1 MSKEEI
7 LENYLNTINLGA
19 GCYGVQAASRRY
31 FGKDVQDLSLGEAA
45 VLAAIPQN
53 PTAYNP
59 ILHPEENQQRRQV
72 VLTYMQEQGYITE
85 AEKSEALSTEVYQEI
100 SVQNELY
107 EESSVYSYYED
118 ALIHQ
123 VLELLM
129 EEKGYSSEQA
139 YRAVF
144 SGGLRIYSSQDSRI
158 QEICDEEYLREENFP
173 EGTEYGIDYALSLQE
188 PDGSVSHYGS
198 EALRAFVQE
207 HFDASF
213 SLLCDSQ
220 ETARSYTDAFRA
232 SLLSG
237 SGEASA
243 PTVLGERLTLS
254 PQPQASLVILEQ
266 DTGLVRAVVGGR
278 GEKTASLT
286 LNRATE
292 TTRQPG
298 STFKIPAV
306 YAPALDACGKTLASL
321 YDNEPCAY
329 EDGTP
334 VSNWDLS
341 DYTGPVTIREAITR
355 SINVAAVRCITE
367 ITPKLG
373 FSYAVRMGIST
384 LVSSSDLIQP
394 LALGGITQGVT
405 NLELCGAYASIANG
419 GTYLEPLFFTKI
431 LDRHGNV
438 VLDCTGETGEPPLQE
453 ERRVLKESTAWLLTS
468 AMEDVVAEENGTAYG
483 SIKAAS
489 LPVAG
494 KTGTTSSYKDIWF
507 AGYTPYYTCCVWG
520 GYDSNESLESGARAY
535 SKTLWTAIMTRIH
548 ESLPQKDFSRP
559 EDIVSVALCSES
571 HLPARKGVCP
581 DTYPEYFVKGTEP
594 EESCG
599 LHLPLRET
607 KAPRLYQDII
617 GFYDFFKFENV
628 SMRKRFFRRER
639 GVLVTVGRRR
649 DVRAFFRRRVFR
661 QRRAEIFVML
671 SVLSAYAE
679 ISGRDRGRVVF
690 SDIFSVERIVNEIRV
705 VDIAYD
711 TLSFLLYAEA
721 RVSVALRSKDIDVV
735 IIRNAFLQLDLIAQK
750 IGIFADR
757 ERIFKH
763 CEHILGNAEIHAG
776 HALASHINNVSRG
789 LFHLNHAL
797 IDAERVNAVVDLF
810 VLRYLC
816 FKYRSFVR
824 KIGIA
829 LFGVFLDSALHIAP
843 GNVLVTR
850 EYGYR
855 DVTGQPASQ
864 HHCLSVCFVFE
875 GDILRDNVVGRLIS
889 V

>member
-1 MSKEEI
+1 MTASSQTEPEQKKHASLSRILKAAGIVLAALVLAFLVFVGKLISSAPDLDSINVSPEESATYICDSRGNPLRKLTLSTSNRDIVPLEQIPQRLQEAVIAIEDQRFYRHGGIDLLGISRAFLKGLVRLHFSEGASTITQQLIKNSVFTQWTQETSFLDRFSRKVQEQYLALQLEDRMSKEEI

-144 SGGLRIYSSQDSRI
+144 SGGLRIYSAQDSRI
-158 QEICDEEYLREENFP
+158 QEICDEEFLREENFP

-188 PDGSVSHYGS
+188 ADGSVSHYGS

-220 ETARSYTDAFRA
+220 ETARSYADAFRA

-384 LVSSSDLIQP
+384 LVSSSDIIQP

-438 VLDCTGETGEPPLQE
+438 VLDCTGETGEPGEPPLQE

-607 KAPRLYQDII
+607 EAPRLYQDILE
-617 GFYDFFKFENV
+617 K
-628 SMRKRFFRRER
+628 
-639 GVLVTVGRRR
+639 LP
-649 DVRAFFRRRVFR
+649 
-661 QRRAEIFVML
+661 AE
-671 SVLSAYAE
+671 E
-679 ISGRDRGRVVF
+679 
-690 SDIFSVERIVNEIRV
+690 EPEKEEPETKE
-705 VDIAYD
+705 D
-711 TLSFLLYAEA
+711 TET
-721 RVSVALRSKDIDVV
+721 
-735 IIRNAFLQLDLIAQK
+735 
-750 IGIFADR
+750 
-757 ERIFKH
+757 E
-763 CEHILGNAEIHAG
+763 
-776 HALASHINNVSRG
+776 
-789 LFHLNHAL
+789 
-797 IDAERVNAVVDLF
+797 
-810 VLRYLC
+810 
-816 FKYRSFVR
+816 
-824 KIGIA
+824 
-829 LFGVFLDSALHIAP
+829 AP
-843 GNVLVTR
+843 GTER
-850 EYGYR
+850 
-855 DVTGQPASQ
+855 PSQ
-864 HHCLSVCFVFE
+864 ETSSLEDLLERLGKLSP
-875 GDILRDNVVGRLIS
+875 
-889 V
+889 